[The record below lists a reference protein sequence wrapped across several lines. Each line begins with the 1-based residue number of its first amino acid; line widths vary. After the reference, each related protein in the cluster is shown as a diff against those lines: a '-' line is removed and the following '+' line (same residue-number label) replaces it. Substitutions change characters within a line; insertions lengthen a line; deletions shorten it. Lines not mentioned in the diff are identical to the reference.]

1 MVYAVLMYNFMRN
14 EWAHVRD
21 NPKVQ
26 FHKELIEEDEED
38 FIHEQKENYR
48 TAQRKRR
55 LEARKYLDEYRE
67 EKLAALSE
75 EKRQKYAD
83 RKKAARLNMIFD
95 EEVIFCNALM
105 HQTKP
110 L

>member
-1 MVYAVLMYNFMRN
+1 
-14 EWAHVRD
+14 
-21 NPKVQ
+21 
-26 FHKELIEEDEED
+26 
-38 FIHEQKENYR
+38 
-48 TAQRKRR
+48 
-55 LEARKYLDEYRE
+55 LDEYRE